1 MLFNIYIY
9 SLFST
14 GILSVLSCF
23 LFKKKNNHL
32 LKKSIVLWF
41 TIRLL
46 ADSIS
51 YILKI
56 KLNLNLY
63 PVFHFSILI
72 EGMLIINY
80 FQSIRRIYTKRSY
93 YLYLIPIIA
102 FIIDVNFISSIFQ
115 NPRLG
120 YFFYYILCSILL
132 FILLKSS
139 IEINQFNFV
148 VIKVLFVFHSVLFVY
163 SLFENLIRKDSVL
176 MPIIYP
182 LFLLFV
188 ISLNLFFSY
197 FLWTKR
203 KN

>member
-56 KLNLNLY
+56 KFNLNLY

-102 FIIDVNFISSIFQ
+102 FSIDVNFISSIFQ

-148 VIKVLFVFHSVLFVY
+148 VIKVLFVFHSVLFIY